1 MKKQKIQLL
10 VLLAVCVLCV
20 GGYFLIH
27 SHDFETKEELP
38 EVSVTDFNKDD
49 VTELT
54 VSGDNALK
62 LVKGGDG
69 VWTEASIPEEPIQQ
83 ESVNMLL
90 SEIDN
95 ITTSETVIESPED
108 LSQYGLDEPFRTIT
122 ATLSDGTTVT
132 IHAGAKSDL
141 LSKYYVKTE
150 GSETVYMVDSYIVE
164 DFAKTPQELIEEE
177 TTETES
183 AVETET
189 AAEAESTAETE
200 TAAEAES
207 VTEAA
212 ETESVTETITEA
224 TESAEET
231 ETVTETESVHE

>member
-20 GGYFLIH
+20 GGYFLIR

-183 AVETET
+183 TVETET
-189 AAEAESTAETE
+189 AS
-200 TAAEAES
+200 EAES

-212 ETESVTETITEA
+212 ETETASE
-224 TESAEET
+224 TESAIET

>member
-20 GGYFLIH
+20 GGYFLIR

-122 ATLSDGTTVT
+122 ATLSGGTTVT

-189 AAEAESTAETE
+189 AAEAES
-200 TAAEAES
+200 

-212 ETESVTETITEA
+212 ETETAETETASE
-224 TESAEET
+224 TESAIET

>member
-20 GGYFLIH
+20 GGYFLIR

-122 ATLSDGTTVT
+122 ATLSDGTAVT

-183 AVETET
+183 TVETET
-189 AAEAESTAETE
+189 AS
-200 TAAEAES
+200 EAES

-212 ETESVTETITEA
+212 ETETASE
-224 TESAEET
+224 TESAIET

>member
-20 GGYFLIH
+20 GGYFLIR

-189 AAEAESTAETE
+189 AAEAES
-200 TAAEAES
+200 

-212 ETESVTETITEA
+212 ETETASE
-224 TESAEET
+224 TESAIET

>member
-20 GGYFLIH
+20 GGYFLIR

-141 LSKYYVKTE
+141 LSKYYVKTD

-189 AAEAESTAETE
+189 AAEAESVTEAAETE
-200 TAAEAES
+200 TAAE
-207 VTEAA
+207 TG
-212 ETESVTETITEA
+212 
-224 TESAEET
+224 SAIET

>member
-200 TAAEAES
+200 TAAE
-207 VTEAA
+207 TG
-212 ETESVTETITEA
+212 SVTETITEA

-231 ETVTETESVHE
+231 ETAAETVTETESVHE

>member
-20 GGYFLIH
+20 GGYFLIR

-122 ATLSDGTTVT
+122 ATLSDGTAVT

-177 TTETES
+177 TTETEN
-183 AVETET
+183 AV
-189 AAEAESTAETE
+189 ETE

-212 ETESVTETITEA
+212 ETETASE
-224 TESAEET
+224 TESAIET